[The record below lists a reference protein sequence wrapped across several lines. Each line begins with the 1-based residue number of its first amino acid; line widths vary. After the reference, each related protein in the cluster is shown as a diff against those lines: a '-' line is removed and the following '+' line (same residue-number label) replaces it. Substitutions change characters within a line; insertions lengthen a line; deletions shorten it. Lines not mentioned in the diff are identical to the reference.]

1 MPTLLRTP
9 QTFLNE
15 TINPMDSA
23 SVRSYFQD
31 WGEEELLQERRFWQ
45 SNASRKDLIDFD
57 TRRTKIR
64 YRYDPRNMTYTR
76 QLQGQR
82 RSRRVPYHSI
92 KLDVNRFANNICM
105 SQRQIAQLLIS
116 EQISA
121 QEWYNGTVRTMKYS
135 FRAVADIARGRTSQ
149 MSIAEEREFNRI
161 AEEEISRFNLYAEQV
176 AGGRVP
182 LDGRILN
189 AVCSLGKRLNRIFEN
204 WRLFQARQ
212 QGFVQARRRLTVAE
226 HCRDTEHRHGC
237 VELARRGWR
246 PIWDITPIGGATCW
260 DGCLCEMEYR

>member
-1 MPTLLRTP
+1 MPTLLRT
-9 QTFLNE
+9 QQKFLSE
-15 TINPMDSA
+15 TIGLLDGIA
-23 SVRSYFQD
+23 ARSYFND

-45 SNASRKDLIDFD
+45 SNSSRRDLIDFGS
-57 TRRTKIR
+57 RRTKIR
-64 YRYDPRNMTYTR
+64 YSYDANTMTYYR

-82 RSRRVPYHSI
+82 RQRRVPYHSI
-92 KLDVNRFANNICM
+92 KLDVNRFANNIC
-105 SQRQIAQLLIS
+105 SDQREIAQLLIS

-121 QEWYNGTVRTMKYS
+121 QEWYDGTTRLMKYS
-135 FRAVADIARGRTSQ
+135 FRAAVDIARGSTGQ

-161 AEEEISRFNLYAEQV
+161 AEEEVSRFNLYAGQV

-182 LDGRILN
+182 VDGRILN

-226 HCRDTEHRHGC
+226 HCRDTEHRRGC